1 MLLFATSSAALPPP
15 RLVMARRLAMKAMVR
30 AARFLNFSSALSRA
44 SAICSA
50 ASTCARGKTP
60 STSLL
65 RRHARPDLDAARQAA
80 LVVAEEVY
88 DDARDVLRLK
98 LPGVLLAHRAAA
110 ELGVD
115 RAGHDVADLDAVVP
129 HLLHERLAEAVERE
143 LRGVVGGHPRVRVR
157 AGQRRN
163 VDDVAAAPPLHLG
176 DGRAAAVE
184 DAEQVR
190 LQHRAKLLGRSLLDG
205 FEEPDARVVDEHVH
219 AAELLGGVRD
229 EGCYFLV

>member
-50 ASTCARGKTP
+50 ASICALGKAP
-60 STSLL
+60 STSL
-65 RRHARPDLDAARQAA
+65 RRPARPDLDAARQAA
-80 LVVAEEVY
+80 LVVAEEVD
-88 DDARDVLRLK
+88 DDARDVLRLE

-129 HLLHERLAEAVERE
+129 DLLHERLAEAVEGE

-184 DAEQVR
+184 DAE
-190 LQHRAKLLGRSLLDG
+190 
-205 FEEPDARVVDEHVH
+205 
-219 AAELLGGVRD
+219 
-229 EGCYFLV
+229 